1 MSKLSN
7 LKARVFVAVIVG
19 PLLLGLTYL
28 GDLFFFA
35 LALGITLL
43 SMYELNLL
51 LKARDS
57 KTPVWLDMGLT
68 TIVLLNF
75 KFGFTPAEHILF
87 GVVSIRVLYEMF
99 RNEGS
104 ALLNTGGSL
113 LSIMYLGLSGGA
125 IVLLR
130 EQFIDQTKGGLF
142 LIALLLTVWTGD
154 TVAYFIGSAFGKH
167 RLFERVSPKKSWEG
181 FWAGLIGSMVIMV
194 VFAYTMLPW
203 LKVPYALVI
212 GVIVGTV
219 GVLGDLAE
227 SLFKR
232 DSGIKDSSNLI
243 PGHGGVFD
251 RFDSLFASAP
261 VIYLFLQVFEIK

>member
-7 LKARVFVAVIVG
+7 LKARVLVAVIAG
-19 PLLLGLTYL
+19 PLLLGITYL

-35 LALGITLL
+35 LAIGITLL

-51 LKARDS
+51 LRAKES
-57 KTPVWLDMGLT
+57 VTPVWLDMCLT
-68 TIVLLNF
+68 VALLTNF
-75 KFGFTPAEHILF
+75 KFGLILTEHLLF
-87 GVVSIRVLYEMF
+87 GVVIIRVLYEMF

-104 ALLNTGGSL
+104 ALLNTAGSL
-113 LSIMYLGLSGGA
+113 LSVMYLGLAGGA
-125 IVLLR
+125 IILLR
-130 EQFIDQTKGGLF
+130 DQFIDNTKGGLF
-142 LIALLLTVWTGD
+142 LISVLLTVWAGD
-154 TVAYFIGSAFGKH
+154 SAAYFIGSAFGKH

-181 FWAGLIGSMVIMV
+181 FWAGLLASMLLMS
-194 VFAYTMLPW
+194 VFAYTLVPW
-203 LKVPYALVI
+203 LKIPHALVI
-212 GVIVGTV
+212 GFIVGTI

-261 VIYLFLQVFEIK
+261 IIYLFLQLFEIK